1 MADQEHVELEQV
13 PLKFDTDAPAQDP
26 SKTDEHVVAEKKLEK
41 REGGRKWLFFSSTKK
56 KHVMDD
62 DGKPIEVTT
71 TTETTTVTTAKPK
84 TATLTRWFKKDAEGG
99 GCMKSKKPKG
109 EDGHDAAA
117 AMSIG
122 INMLDRD
129 ERALN
134 EHVKLSFEDIYGE
147 PDTMHSWDCVWRLTY
162 RIFTWSRCFFYRL
175 FALLLAIPSAIVFG
189 VLFAL
194 LTVINIF
201 ACTPFGRALTIPA
214 IWIAKTWNFIVRS
227 LFDPLFRSF
236 GLCCG
241 GITVRRYG
249 GMSSDPTA
257 DLI

>member
-13 PLKFDTDAPAQDP
+13 PLKFDTDAPAHDA

-62 DGKPIEVTT
+62 DGKPVEVTT

-84 TATLTRWFKKDAEGG
+84 TATLTRWFKKDGEG
-99 GCMKSKKPKG
+99 GCMKGKKPKC

-129 ERALN
+129 ERGLN

-147 PDTMHSWDCVWRLTY
+147 PDTTHSWDCVWRLTY

>member
-13 PLKFDTDAPAQDP
+13 PLKFDTDAPAQEP
-26 SKTDEHVVAEKKLEK
+26 GKDEHVVAEKKLEK

-62 DGKPIEVTT
+62 DGKPVEVTT

-84 TATLTRWFKKDAEGG
+84 TATLTRWFKKDGDSA
-99 GCMKSKKPKG
+99 CNKKKCG
-109 EDGHDAAA
+109 DSDAAA
-117 AMSIG
+117 TMSIG
-122 INMLDRD
+122 INLLDRD
-129 ERALN
+129 ERGIN

-147 PDTMHSWDCVWRLTY
+147 PDSTHSWDCVWRLTY
-162 RIFTWSRCFFYRL
+162 RIFTWTRCFFYRL
-175 FALLLAIPSAIVFG
+175 FALLFAIPSAIVFG

-194 LTVINIF
+194 LTVVNIF
-201 ACTPFGRALTIPA
+201 ACVPFGRALTIPA
-214 IWIAKTWNFIVRS
+214 TWLAKTWNFIVRS
-227 LFDPLFRSF
+227 LFDPISRSC

-241 GITVRRYG
+241 SINVRRYG
-249 GMSSDPTA
+249 FTNDPTA